1 MGDGMGVGGEE
12 STRGERILA
21 LSPDFVDR
29 GKPCGERGGYG
40 DRDRSVTLRLFSKLL
55 RVREGDDMARTKTQI
70 RDFVGV

>member
-1 MGDGMGVGGEE
+1 MGDGMGVGGDE

-21 LSPDFVDR
+21 LLPDFVDR

-55 RVREGDDMARTKTQI
+55 GVREGDDMAGTKAQI
-70 RDFVGV
+70 GDFVGV